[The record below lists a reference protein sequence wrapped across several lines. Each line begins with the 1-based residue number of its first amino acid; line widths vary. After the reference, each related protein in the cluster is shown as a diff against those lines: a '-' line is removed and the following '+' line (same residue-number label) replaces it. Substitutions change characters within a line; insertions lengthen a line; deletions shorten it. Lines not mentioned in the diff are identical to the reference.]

1 MWFVLSVE
9 RVGCDFFVFL
19 KDIILCI
26 FAEYSIQLFRC
37 IVLWVFSETTEKD
50 ESVSEEEEEEVEEEE
65 EEEEEEKK
73 LEAER

>member
-1 MWFVLSVE
+1 MGVFWV
-9 RVGCDFFVFL
+9 FF

-26 FAEYSIQLFRC
+26 CVGCSIQLCRC
-37 IVLWVFSETTEKD
+37 IELWFFSEAAEKD
-50 ESVSEEEEEEVEEEE
+50 ESVSEEEEEDVEED